1 MSNNNLVIKFI
12 GIIITISVLTFPF
25 HWVPSEMIVVPKKAL
40 TLKNTFVSE
49 DEVISIVEKYYL
61 GSPKEQFEI
70 YNDPLAQKLKDI
82 WKVYERG
89 GEIILKSKNK
99 MIRKQYKPFEIT
111 RE

>member
-1 MSNNNLVIKFI
+1 MSNNNLGIKFI
-12 GIIITISVLTFPF
+12 GIIAIISVLTFPF
-25 HWVPSEMIVVPKKAL
+25 HWVPSEMIVVPKKTL

-70 YNDPLAQKLKDI
+70 YDDPLAKKLKDI

-89 GEIILKSKNK
+89 DEILLNSENK
-99 MIRKQYKPFEIT
+99 TIRKYHKNSE
-111 RE
+111 

>member
-1 MSNNNLVIKFI
+1 MSNNDLGIKFI

-25 HWVPSEMIVVPKKAL
+25 HWIPSEMIVVSKKTL

-61 GSPKEQFEI
+61 GSAKEQFEI
-70 YNDPLAQKLKDI
+70 YNDPLAKKLKNI

-89 GEIILKSKNK
+89 DEIILKSNNK
-99 MIRKQYKPFEIT
+99 MIRKYHKNAE
-111 RE
+111 

>member
-1 MSNNNLVIKFI
+1 MSNNNLGVKFI
-12 GIIITISVLTFPF
+12 GIITIISVLTFPF
-25 HWVPSEMIVVPKKAL
+25 HWVPSEMIVVPKKTL

-70 YNDPLAQKLKDI
+70 YDDPLAKKLKDI

-89 GEIILKSKNK
+89 DEILLNSENK
-99 MIRKQYKPFEIT
+99 TIRKYHKNFE
-111 RE
+111 

>member
-1 MSNNNLVIKFI
+1 MSKNNLVIKFI
-12 GIIITISVLTFPF
+12 GIVITISALTFPF

-61 GSPKEQFEI
+61 GSSKEQFEI
-70 YNDPLAQKLKDI
+70 YDDPLAMKLKDI

-99 MIRKQYKPFEIT
+99 RIRKQYKPFEIT

>member
-1 MSNNNLVIKFI
+1 MSKNNRIINYFVFFI
-12 GIIITISVLTFPF
+12 CMLAFPF

-61 GSPKEQFEI
+61 GTPKEQFEI

-99 MIRKQYKPFEIT
+99 RIRKQYKPFEIT